1 VRIIS
6 GRFRGKVIHAPAQLP
21 VRPTTD
27 YAKTGLFNI
36 LQHRF
41 DLSAVS
47 VLDLFCGTGNIG
59 YEFVSRGCRSLTC
72 VDADSRCVRFVRDT
86 LRELDAGESRVLRS
100 DVLRFLAAATPGYDI
115 IFADPPFD
123 WDGKA
128 HIPELVRSRNLLNP
142 GGWLIVEHGS
152 RDRVEGP
159 WPADEVRTYGHCA
172 FSIFRA
178 SGPTDVE

>member
-1 VRIIS
+1 MRIIS

-41 DLSAVS
+41 DLASVS

-72 VDADSRCVRFVRDT
+72 VDADARCVRFVKSM
-86 LRELDAGESRVLRS
+86 LQELEAATSVVVRS
-100 DVLRFLAAATPGYDI
+100 DVLRFLENAAPGYDI

-123 WDGKA
+123 WDGKER
-128 HIPELVRSRNLLNP
+128 IPEIVRRRGLLNE
-142 GGWLIVEHGS
+142 GGWLIVEHSS
-152 RDRVEGP
+152 RDRLQGL
-159 WPADEVRTYGHCA
+159 WPPDEVRVYGQCA
-172 FSIFRA
+172 FSIFR
-178 SGPTDVE
+178 SVPDG